1 MIEIIGNRDEAAA
14 INSVIASW
22 ASALGNKDTA
32 GAVRHLSDDII
43 SFTLAAPL
51 MHKGKG
57 EKGLEGWFST
67 WEEPI
72 GGDAVDV
79 RLTVGGDVAFW
90 TGLVHMTGRK
100 TDGIEVDL
108 WFRQTLGLRKEAG
121 IWKIAHEHTSVP
133 FAMDGSGLA
142 ELGLKP

>member
-1 MIEIIGNRDEAAA
+1 MIEIIGNHDEAEA
-14 INSVIASW
+14 INAMLASW
-22 ASALGNKDTA
+22 ASALGNKDAA
-32 GAVRHLSDDII
+32 GVVRHLSDDTV

-51 MHKGKG
+51 VHKGKG
-57 EKGLEGWFST
+57 EKGLEAWFST
-67 WEEPI
+67 WEGPI

-79 RLTVGGDVAFW
+79 RLTVGGDAAFW

-100 TDGIEVDL
+100 TDGVEGDL

-121 IWKIAHEHTSVP
+121 IWKIVHEHTSVP

-142 ELGLKP
+142 ELELKP

>member
-1 MIEIIGNRDEAAA
+1 MTEIIGNHDEAEA
-14 INSVIASW
+14 IGMVLASW
-22 ASALGNKDTA
+22 AAALGSKDAA
-32 GAVRHLSDDII
+32 GVVEHLSDYIV

-51 MHKGKG
+51 AHKGKG
-57 EKGLEGWFST
+57 AGGLESWFST
-67 WEEPI
+67 WDGPI

-79 RLTVGGDVAFW
+79 RLTVGGTVAFW

-100 TDGIEVDL
+100 TDGFQVDL

-121 IWKIAHEHTSVP
+121 TWKIVHEHTSVP

>member
-1 MIEIIGNRDEAAA
+1 MVEIIGNRDEAEAIDAVLANWAA
-14 INSVIASW
+14 
-22 ASALGNKDTA
+22 ALGNKDAA
-32 GAVRHLSDDII
+32 GVVGHFSDDIV

-51 MHKGKG
+51 AHKGKG
-57 EKGLEGWFST
+57 EKGLESWFST
-67 WEEPI
+67 WDGPI

-79 RLTVGGDVAFW
+79 RLVVGGDIAFW

-100 TDGIEVDL
+100 TDSVEVDL

-121 IWKIAHEHTSVP
+121 VWKIVHEHTSVP
-133 FAMDGSGLA
+133 FAMDGSGRA

>member
-1 MIEIIGNRDEAAA
+1 MIEIIGNRDEAEA
-14 INSVIASW
+14 INAMLAGW
-22 ASALGNKDTA
+22 MSALGNKDAA
-32 GAVRHLSDDII
+32 GVVEHLSDDVI

-51 MHKGKG
+51 VHKGKG
-57 EKGLEGWFST
+57 EEGLRGWFST
-67 WEEPI
+67 WEGPI

-79 RLTVGGDVAFW
+79 RLVVGEDVAFW

-100 TDGIEVDL
+100 TDGVEVDL
-108 WFRQTLGLRKEAG
+108 WFRQTLGLRKAAG
-121 IWKIAHEHTSVP
+121 IWKIVHEHTSVP

>member
-1 MIEIIGNRDEAAA
+1 MTEIIGNRDEAEA
-14 INSVIASW
+14 IGAVLAHW
-22 ASALGNKDTA
+22 ASALGNKDAA
-32 GAVRHLSDDII
+32 GVVEHLSDDIV

-51 MHKGKG
+51 AHKGKDAV
-57 EKGLEGWFST
+57 GLQGWFST
-67 WEEPI
+67 WDGPI

-79 RLTVGGDVAFW
+79 KLTVGDAVAFW

-100 TDGIEVDL
+100 TDGIDVDL
-108 WFRQTLGLRKEAG
+108 WFRQTLGLKKEAG
-121 IWKIAHEHTSVP
+121 TWKIVHEHTSVP

>member
-1 MIEIIGNRDEAAA
+1 MIEIIGNRDEAEA
-14 INSVIASW
+14 INTTLASW
-22 ASALGNKDTA
+22 ASALGNKDAA
-32 GAVRHLSDDII
+32 GVVRHLSDDVV

-51 MHKGKG
+51 VHKGKG

-67 WEEPI
+67 WEGPI

-90 TGLVHMTGRK
+90 TGLVQMTGK
-100 TDGIEVDL
+100 KSDGFEVDL

-121 IWKIAHEHTSVP
+121 VWTIVHEHTSVP
-133 FAMDGSGLA
+133 FAMDGSGRA
-142 ELGLKP
+142 ELTLKP

>member
-14 INSVIASW
+14 INSVIATW
-22 ASALGNKDTA
+22 VSALGNKDAA

-121 IWKIAHEHTSVP
+121 IWKIVHQHTSVP
-133 FAMDGSGLA
+133 FAMDGSGFA
-142 ELGLKP
+142 ELRLKP

>member
-1 MIEIIGNRDEAAA
+1 MTEIIGNRDEAEA
-14 INSVIASW
+14 IGVVLASW
-22 ASALGNKDTA
+22 AAALGDKDAA
-32 GAVRHLSDDII
+32 GVVEHLSDDTI

-51 MHKGKG
+51 VHKGKDAD
-57 EKGLEGWFST
+57 GLKDWLAT
-67 WEEPI
+67 WQGPI

-79 RLTVGGDVAFW
+79 KLTVGEDVAFW

-100 TDGIEVDL
+100 IEGSEVDL
-108 WFRQTLGLRKEAG
+108 WFRQTLGLRKETG
-121 IWKIAHEHTSVP
+121 IWKIVHEHTSVP